1 MVDSMKGIV
10 GSDNIAQN
18 EFGLSVVS
26 PDLPPPVRPPG
37 MINIETTER
46 APVNEMPR
54 LVDPLFEVP
63 GLATPTLGD
72 KKTIKIPSLVAP
84 DETDITAIPSLEGME
99 VPGLAAPEL
108 LVGPVPPDPDIPGL
122 LS

>member
-1 MVDSMKGIV
+1 MKGIV

-18 EFGLSVVS
+18 EFGLPVVS
-26 PDLPPPVRPPG
+26 PVLPPPVTPPG
-37 MINIETTER
+37 MVTIETTER

-54 LVDPLFEVP
+54 IVDPLFEVP
-63 GLATPTLGD
+63 SLVTPTLGD
-72 KKTIKIPSLVAP
+72 KTTIKIPGFFAP

-108 LVGPVPPDPDIPGL
+108 LVGPAPPDPDIPGL